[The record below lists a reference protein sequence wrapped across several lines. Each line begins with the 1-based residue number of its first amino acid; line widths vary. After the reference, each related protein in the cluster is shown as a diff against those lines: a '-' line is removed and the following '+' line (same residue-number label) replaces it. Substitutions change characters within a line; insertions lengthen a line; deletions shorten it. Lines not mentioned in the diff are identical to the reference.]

1 MVCGPKNTIITPV
14 EKVAPNSAGEW
25 QEMGSPLFTKHP
37 VCKLCTSSGKLE
49 PELSKLE
56 QL

>member
-1 MVCGPKNTIITPV
+1 MVCGPQNTIITPV

-25 QEMGSPLFTKHP
+25 QEMGSPLITKHP
-37 VCKLCTSSGKLE
+37 VCKLCTSCGKLE